1 MIQIDMVDICIYIA
15 YYFSEWPSCSL
26 EFVFEDVDGTRDTL
40 RMPLVFDL
48 RHTIG
53 LLMA

>member
-1 MIQIDMVDICIYIA
+1 M
-15 YYFSEWPSCSL
+15 YYFAEWLSCSL
-26 EFVFEDVDGTRDTL
+26 EFEFEDVDVTRDPV